1 MSLIGA
7 MFGVGA
13 MDQANSTWRSSLWAR
28 WLGWTLVFLLVTAAG
43 WLVDQAARMAFS
55 FSLPA
60 SLPFLASVIAAFWIG
75 QRFRSWWWVAGPLAA
90 LAVPAAGFALWTVRL
105 MWEPQVSVE
114 TVWGP
119 QTPQDSA
126 EFILF
131 FLIIGVAMLGVMYTA
146 VAAAGVW
153 WGRRR
158 REPDPAPHRVD
169 GQ

>member
-1 MSLIGA
+1 M
-7 MFGVGA
+7 
-13 MDQANSTWRSSLWAR
+13 
-28 WLGWTLVFLLVTAAG
+28 FLLVTAAG
-43 WLVDQAARMAFS
+43 WLVDQS
-55 FSLPA
+55 GQDGVLVLPA
-60 SLPFLASVIAAFWIG
+60 GLVALFGVGHRRVLDRATVSLLVVGGGAIG
-75 QRFRSWWWVAGPLAA
+75 RARGAGRRICI
-90 LAVPAAGFALWTVRL
+90 VDRPADVG
-105 MWEPQVSVE
+105 PQVSVE

-131 FLIIGVAMLGVMYTA
+131 FLIIGVAMLGIMYTA

-169 GQ
+169 GH